1 MQTHAQKE
9 KTEMAV
15 YEITFSPTGGTD
27 KVTDILMEGY
37 QEEKKEISLLSAQ
50 EDYGKYEFQKEDIC
64 FIAMPSYGGRIP
76 QIAAERLTQMKGNG
90 ARAVLV
96 CVYGNRAYEDT
107 LTELKDK
114 AEEAGFAVYGA
125 VSAVAEHSIMRKFAA
140 GRPDTKDM
148 AELQEFGKKLREK
161 LEQETETGE
170 IQVPGNHPYKKLGTI
185 PFIPKPGRGCN
196 SCGYCARFCPV
207 GAIDPKDVKK
217 VDEKKCIAC
226 MRCISV
232 CPKNVRKLNKVVLLA
247 AETKMAKLFEE
258 RKENELFL

>member
-9 KTEMAV
+9 ETEMAV

-148 AELQEFGKKLREK
+148 AELQEFGKKLRKK

>member
-9 KTEMAV
+9 ETEMAV

-96 CVYGNRAYEDT
+96 CVYGNRAYRI
-107 LTELKDK
+107 K
-114 AEEAGFAVYGA
+114 G
-125 VSAVAEHSIMRKFAA
+125 
-140 GRPDTKDM
+140 
-148 AELQEFGKKLREK
+148 
-161 LEQETETGE
+161 
-170 IQVPGNHPYKKLGTI
+170 
-185 PFIPKPGRGCN
+185 
-196 SCGYCARFCPV
+196 
-207 GAIDPKDVKK
+207 
-217 VDEKKCIAC
+217 
-226 MRCISV
+226 
-232 CPKNVRKLNKVVLLA
+232 
-247 AETKMAKLFEE
+247 
-258 RKENELFL
+258 